1 MTGMNSLNVDTDS
14 APEAGN
20 MDLARRLRE
29 GDRPRFL
36 CCLFAPEE
44 HRDAL
49 LTLYNFNLELARV
62 RLTVSDPLVGQLRLK
77 WWYDAVEK
85 LGSGTAPNHPVV
97 QAMENV
103 VRDWGIDTVDLLS
116 LVQAHADDLAPV
128 PPAHIDDLYRYVDR
142 TAGIIQNLAVR
153 IVDPKAADDTKV
165 AAAGVARAWGLSR
178 LLWAAPLHAARG
190 WLYLPPG
197 PNGAA
202 GRVTAA
208 DLKALRADAAPP
220 DHVVASLRLVAEA
233 AEEAL
238 RGARYRRHALSPST
252 RAALLPGALA
262 GMALDRL
269 RRVGF
274 NPTKHP
280 QNPVEPGPVD
290 MIRLWFRARSGR
302 Y

>member
-1 MTGMNSLNVDTDS
+1 MKSLNFDTDS

-49 LTLYNFNLELARV
+49 LALYNFNLELARV
-62 RLTVSDPLVGQLRLK
+62 RLTVSDPVVGQLRLK
-77 WWYDAVEK
+77 WWYDATER
-85 LGSGTAPNHPVV
+85 LTSGTAPNHPVV
-97 QAMENV
+97 QAMANI
-103 VRDWGIDTVDLLS
+103 VRDREIDNDDLLS
-116 LVQAHADDLAPV
+116 LVQAHANDLAPTQ
-128 PPAHIDDLYRYVDR
+128 PAHMDDLYRYVDR
-142 TAGIIQNLAVR
+142 TAGIIQHLAVR
-153 IVDPKAADDTKV
+153 IVDPEAAADAKAAAV
-165 AAAGVARAWGLSR
+165 GVARAWGLSR

-190 WLYLPPG
+190 WMYLP
-197 PNGAA
+197 A
-202 GRVTAA
+202 GLNDPDGCVTAA
-208 DLKALRADAAPP
+208 DLKALRADVAPP

-238 RGARYRRHALSPST
+238 RGARCRRHALTAST
-252 RAALLPGALA
+252 RTVFLPGALA

-269 RRVGF
+269 RRVDF

-280 QNPVEPGPVD
+280 LRRLEPGPFD
-290 MIRLWFRARSGR
+290 MIRLWFRARAGR

>member
-1 MTGMNSLNVDTDS
+1 MNSPNFAADS
-14 APEAGN
+14 ALEVGN

-44 HRDAL
+44 HSDAL
-49 LTLYNFNLELARV
+49 LALYNFNLEIARV
-62 RLTVSDPLVGQLRLK
+62 RLTVSDPVVGQLRLK
-77 WWYDAVEK
+77 WWYDAAER

-97 QAMENV
+97 QAMDRV
-103 VRDWGIDTVDLLS
+103 ARDRGINTVDLLS
-116 LVQAHADDLAPV
+116 LVQAHADDLVPA
-128 PPAHIDDLYRYVDR
+128 PPAHMDDLYRYVDR

-153 IVDPKAADDTKV
+153 IVDPNAADDTK
-165 AAAGVARAWGLSR
+165 AAAGGVARAWGLSR

-197 PNGAA
+197 PDGAA
-202 GRVTAA
+202 GCVTAA

-220 DHVVASLRLVAEA
+220 DNVVASLRLVAEA

-238 RGARYRRHALSPST
+238 RRARSLRDVLPAPV

-269 RRVGF
+269 RRVDF
-274 NPTKHP
+274 NPTKRP
-280 QNPVEPGPVD
+280 PRPDEPGPLD
-290 MIRLWFRARSGR
+290 MIRLWLRARAGR
-302 Y
+302 F

>member
-1 MTGMNSLNVDTDS
+1 MNSLNFAADS
-14 APEAGN
+14 APEVGN
-20 MDLARRLRE
+20 MDLVRCLRE

-49 LTLYNFNLELARV
+49 LALYNFNLEIARV
-62 RLTVSDPLVGQLRLK
+62 RLTVSDPVVGQLRLK
-77 WWYDAVEK
+77 WWYDAAER

-97 QAMENV
+97 QAMDRV
-103 VRDWGIDTVDLLS
+103 ARDRGIDTIDLLS
-116 LVQAHADDLAPV
+116 FVQAHADDLAPV
-128 PPAHIDDLYRYVDR
+128 PPAHMEDLYRYVDR
-142 TAGIIQNLAVR
+142 TAGIIQNLAVW
-153 IVDPKAADDTKV
+153 IVDPEAADDTKA

-178 LLWAAPLHAARG
+178 LLWAAPSHAARG

-197 PNGAA
+197 PNGVA
-202 GRVTAA
+202 GRVTVA
-208 DLKALRADAAPP
+208 DLNALRADVAPP
-220 DHVVASLRLVAEA
+220 DHVVGSLRLVAEA

-238 RGARYRRHALSPST
+238 RGARCRRDALPVPM

-269 RRVGF
+269 RRVDF
-274 NPTKHP
+274 NPTKRP
-280 QNPVEPGPVD
+280 PRPDEPGPLD
-290 MIRLWFRARSGR
+290 MIRLWLRARAGR